1 MKIMKN
7 LVKRARLLI
16 FCMAIFNSEAILLPK
31 TCVGQTINYAT
42 TFEELN
48 NAITNAQDG
57 DIIYVSKNITV
68 PSSFVNSAS
77 STAYMVAKKRITIE
91 GLGADVTIKREGG
104 KSILECNGS
113 GAVVS
118 LRNLTFDGGAIW
130 TSDVVSDVSN
140 SGVSG
145 RSVIDVAGGATL
157 NLESGA
163 IIQNGFTTD
172 SSATNTTDA
181 GSAAYGG
188 GIRVDWK
195 LPGGGTINVKAG
207 SIIRSCKASS
217 SKDGNG
223 YGGGIGAYN
232 NAKLNLYGGIIEKC
246 YARQGGA
253 IGCTYRGGTSNTT
266 AAVIKVYGG
275 TLQNNAAVSGGAL
288 CCEGKTEHYV
298 NGGTIINNQ
307 ASTKGGAIALT
318 EEDTIYLAAK
328 GSSLVIENNSVSPND
343 ASVDQFGYEGIYIDP
358 RSTANTLI
366 ENKTV
371 SFDTK
376 GGNTFPDLTVEK
388 GHSLG
393 EAFPGNPIK
402 LGYVFSG
409 WFTDNGTFRNQFT
422 STTIVTE
429 DTTVYA
435 KWDIAPVQ
443 IISPVPNAVFDP
455 GATVTILGT
464 GVPGHT
470 VKITEGIKILA
481 TTQVD
486 PDGYWSTQLSGLPG
500 GTHTVSVNQ
509 SDPYGS
515 AFPAVSVSFKILKIT
530 TEKDY
535 DCILPASL
543 EFDGTEKQVIIRPKD
558 KITGIGE
565 ITEFY
570 IPINS
575 DGTEGTP
582 STTPL
587 INAGR
592 VRVRYDVAK
601 GTDYSAAKG
610 LRARFFLIN

>member
-7 LVKRARLLI
+7 LVKGARLLL
-16 FCMAIFNSEAILLPK
+16 FCMAIFNGEAILQSRI
-31 TCVGQTINYAT
+31 CVGQTINYAT

-48 NAITNAQDG
+48 NAITNAQDD

-68 PSSFVNSAS
+68 PSSFSNSAS

-130 TSDVVSDVSN
+130 TSDVVSDTSN

-145 RSVIDVAGGATL
+145 RSIIDVAGGATL

-207 SIIRSCKASS
+207 SIIRNCKARKSTGS
-217 SKDGNG
+217 G

-232 NAKLNLYGGIIEKC
+232 NANLNLYGGIIERC
-246 YARQGGA
+246 YASHGGA
-253 IGCTYRGGTSNTT
+253 IGCTYRNGTSNTT

-275 TLQNNAAVSGGAL
+275 TLQNNAAIHGGAL
-288 CCEGKTEHYV
+288 CCEGKTEHYI

-307 ASTKGGAIALT
+307 ASTRGGAIALI
-318 EEDTIYLAAK
+318 EADTIYLAAK

-455 GATVTILGT
+455 GATVTASGT
-464 GVPGHT
+464 GVPGYT
-470 VKITEGIKILA
+470 VNIIKGSEALA
-481 TTQVD
+481 TTKVD
-486 PDGYWSTQLSGLPG
+486 PDGYWSVPLSGLPG
-500 GTHTVSVNQ
+500 ATHTISVTQ
-509 SDPYGS
+509 ADPSGN
-515 AFPAVSVSFKILKIT
+515 AFPAVLLSFKIREILT
-530 TEKDY
+530 RDDFSY
-535 DCILPASL
+535 DLVGNQTY
-543 EFDGTEKQVIIRPKD
+543 DGTEKQVTVTTKDHLKD
-558 KITGIGE
+558 KIIGP
-565 ITEFY
+565 ITIKY
-570 IPINS
+570 YRKNP
-575 DGTEGTP
+575 DGTETELTGLP
-582 STTPL
+582 
-587 INAGR
+587 IDAGIYR
-592 VRVRYDVAK
+592 VLVY
-601 GTDYSAAKG
+601 
-610 LRARFFLIN
+610 NN

>member
-1 MKIMKN
+1 MMKIMKN

-48 NAITNAQDG
+48 NAITNAQDD

-68 PSSFVNSAS
+68 PSSFSNSAS
-77 STAYMVAKKRITIE
+77 STAYMVAKNRITIE

-207 SIIRSCKASS
+207 SIIRNCKARKSTGS
-217 SKDGNG
+217 G

-232 NAKLNLYGGIIEKC
+232 NANLNLYGGIIERC
-246 YARQGGA
+246 YASHGGA
-253 IGCTYRGGTSNTT
+253 IGCTYRNGTSNTT

-275 TLQNNAAVSGGAL
+275 TLQNNAAIHGGAL
-288 CCEGKTEHYV
+288 CCEGKTEHYI

-307 ASTKGGAIALT
+307 ASTRGGAIALI
-318 EEDTIYLAAK
+318 EADTIYLAAK

-515 AFPAVSVSFKILKIT
+515 AFPAVPLSFKILKIPT
-530 TEKDY
+530 LDLFNIILTEDLTYNGAVKQFVVTLKPNITGMGTFTVRY
-535 DCILPASL
+535 FRVNP
-543 EFDGTEKQVIIRPKD
+543 DGTETELPGPPTDVGRYRAKIYIEKGSDYTAAVLRIVYFPK
-558 KITGIGE
+558 
-565 ITEFY
+565 
-570 IPINS
+570 S
-575 DGTEGTP
+575 
-582 STTPL
+582 
-587 INAGR
+587 
-592 VRVRYDVAK
+592 
-601 GTDYSAAKG
+601 
-610 LRARFFLIN
+610 